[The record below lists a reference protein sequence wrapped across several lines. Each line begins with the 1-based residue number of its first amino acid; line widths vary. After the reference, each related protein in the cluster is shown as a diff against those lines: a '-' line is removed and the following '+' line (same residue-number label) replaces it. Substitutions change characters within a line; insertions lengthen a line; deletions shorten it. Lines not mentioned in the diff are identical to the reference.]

1 MYKPRRKYKITATI
15 FDKHGRILAQE
26 SNSYTKTHPYQAKL
40 AARAGKP
47 NKVYLHAEIKA
58 IIKAQKFGE
67 PYKIL
72 IERYNSEGEPVL
84 AKPCEIC
91 QLAIKEAGIKRI
103 EYTI

>member
-1 MYKPRRKYKITATI
+1 M
-15 FDKHGRILAQE
+15 
-26 SNSYTKTHPYQAKL
+26 SNNYPYPL
-40 AARAGKP
+40 T
-47 NKVYLHAEIKA
+47 